1 MKDKEKIQLANLVL
15 EFLSAQRET
24 PAGTPKMVGTL
35 NKVWGLNGFKKAEV
49 GNPVFQKGDRY
60 IIYLES
66 LDGKTSVEIPFS
78 KEILKPAID
87 FLTELKFE

>member
-1 MKDKEKIQLANLVL
+1 M
-15 EFLSAQRET
+15 
-24 PAGTPKMVGTL
+24 
-35 NKVWGLNGFKKAEV
+35 NGFKKAEV
-49 GNPVFQKGDRY
+49 GSPVFQKGDRY

-78 KEILKPAID
+78 KDTLKPAID